1 MNKWDEPVIYPW
13 AKWIKFLW
21 KTTDEV
27 FNYMVAKTNI
37 FMFGAT
43 LVLVLPILIPITIL
57 FGVFQTIEYPM
68 GVVVNLV
75 DRKIDKMSNIL
86 MPFVLILIPII
97 VLTSIIAF
105 TWGLPMIIY
114 LAIEKKR
121 EKKMVKVEFES
132 YIQTTQ
138 QEHSGVRV
146 KQKDFMPTKQIKQH
160 KLL

>member
-21 KTTDEV
+21 KTFDEV
-27 FNYMVAKTNI
+27 LEYMVTKTNI
-37 FMFGAT
+37 FMFGTT
-43 LVLVLPILIPITIL
+43 LVLGITIVIPITFL

-75 DRKIDKMSNIL
+75 DRKIGKMSNIL
-86 MPFVLILIPII
+86 IPFVLIPII

-114 LAIEKKR
+114 LAIEKR
-121 EKKMVKVEFES
+121 QEKKLAKVEFES

-138 QEHSGVRV
+138 QEHNRVRV
-146 KQKDFMPTKQIKQH
+146 KQKDFIPTKQIKQH

>member
-21 KTTDEV
+21 KTFDEV
-27 FNYMVAKTNI
+27 ADYMATKTNI
-37 FMFGAT
+37 FVFCTT
-43 LVLVLPILIPITIL
+43 LALVIPILIPITFL

-75 DRKIDKMSNIL
+75 NRKVGKMSTIL
-86 MPFVLILIPII
+86 IPFVLIPII
-97 VLTSIIAF
+97 VLASIIAF

-114 LAIEKKR
+114 QVIEKKR
-121 EKKMVKVEFES
+121 EKKMAKVEFES

-138 QEHSGVRV
+138 QHNRVRV
-146 KQKDFMPTKQIKQH
+146 IKQKDFIPTKQIKQH